1 MRPDTPGSRSSGVE
15 GAGAQVCPVRIALT
29 GGIASGKST
38 VSRML
43 AEKGAVVL
51 DADEAARWAVRPGR
65 PAWVK
70 LREILGPDFFDPST
84 GELKRRKLR
93 ERIVRD
99 EALRF
104 RVNAA
109 VHPAVLETMEA
120 AWRES
125 CAREPTRPVIF
136 DIPLLFEAK
145 LEEAFDCVILVYV
158 DAETQVVRLSR
169 RDGVSLEEARKTL
182 TMQLPIEW
190 KRRRA
195 HVVIDNSGDLEST
208 RRQVDALWDNLIRG
222 GRVCR
227 KNTPTTC

>member
-1 MRPDTPGSRSSGVE
+1 MPGSKSSDAEPPVE
-15 GAGAQVCPVRIALT
+15 VRDRPVRIALT

-38 VSRML
+38 VARML

-51 DADEAARWAVRPGR
+51 DADEAARRAVRPGQ
-65 PAWVK
+65 PAWVR
-70 LREILGPDFFDPST
+70 LREILGPDFFDPAR

-93 ERIVRD
+93 ERIIRD
-99 EALRF
+99 EALRS

-120 AWRES
+120 AWRDS
-125 CAREPTRPVIF
+125 CLREPTRPVIF
-136 DIPLLFEAK
+136 DIPLLYEAK
-145 LEEAFDCVILVYV
+145 LEEAFDCVVLAYADPEI
-158 DAETQVVRLSR
+158 QVRRLHR

-182 TMQLPIEW
+182 TMQLPIQW

-208 RRQVDALWDNLIRG
+208 RRQVDALWEKLMR
-222 GRVCR
+222 RERLCR
-227 KNTPTTC
+227 KDTPTTWS